1 MPSPLADPTVRRR
14 TAVLIASLLFMLI
27 GTGSIYFIVVA
38 LKLIAEDFG
47 WPRAVPSIAYALQY
61 AGAGVGGIFMGWCLD
76 RRGMAIPATVGAC
89 MIGLGGILTAY
100 ASSPLE
106 LYLIYG
112 GMLGF
117 FGRATLFAPLT
128 ANITRWFEHNRS
140 FAVGVVGSGQGLAGM
155 IWPQTFHYAIAAVG
169 WRQAALYYGI
179 FALTT
184 MLPLALILRRRP
196 PAPAPRRPAAAAH
209 DGAPDGAHDAVDDAV
224 PPLPARP
231 VMSPRVLQAT
241 LSTAAIGCCVA
252 MSLPLAHIVSHVSD
266 LGYDPAR
273 GAELLSLMLACSALA
288 SFFGVGYLGSRFGGL
303 RAIFVFSS
311 GQALLLATLAF
322 VESLPGL
329 YVAAAMF
336 GLGYGGILPCYPV
349 IVRELLPAAE
359 AGRRTGL
366 VLLFAGVGMAL
377 GSWLGGAVFDATGTY
392 RTAFL
397 IGVAFNA
404 GNLAIIASL
413 IARTPTFRPAY
424 A

>member
-1 MPSPLADPTVRRR
+1 MPSLISDPAIRRR
-14 TAVLIASLLFMLI
+14 TIVLIASLMFMLI
-27 GTGSIYFIVVA
+27 GTGSIYFIVIA
-38 LKLIAEDFG
+38 LKPIAAEFN

-61 AGAGVGGIFMGWCLD
+61 AGAGIGGIFMGWCLD
-76 RRGMAIPATVGAC
+76 RRGMGIPAVVGAT
-89 MIGLGGILTAY
+89 MIGLGGILTSY
-100 ASSPLE
+100 TSSPFE

-117 FGRATLFAPLT
+117 FGRSTLFAPLT
-128 ANITRWFEHNRS
+128 ANISRWFEHNRS

-155 IWPQTFHYAIAAVG
+155 IWPQVFHHLIATVG
-169 WRQAALYYGI
+169 WRQTALVYGL
-179 FALTT
+179 FALAT
-184 MLPLALILRRRP
+184 MLPLALILRQTP
-196 PAPAPRRPAAAAH
+196 PAPAARRADPRNEI
-209 DGAPDGAHDAVDDAV
+209 V
-224 PPLPARP
+224 PPAPKRAPMSARA
-231 VMSPRVLQAT
+231 VQVT
-241 LSTAAIGCCVA
+241 LSTAAIGCCVG

-273 GAELLSLMLACSALA
+273 GAETLSLMLACSALA
-288 SFFGVGYLGSRFGGL
+288 SFFGVGFLGGRFGGL

-311 GQALLLATLAF
+311 GQALLLTALAF

-329 YVAAAMF
+329 YIAAALF

-366 VLLFAGVGMAL
+366 VLLCAGAGMAL
-377 GSWLGGAVFDATGTY
+377 GSWLGGAVFDATGAY

-397 IGVAFNA
+397 IGVVFNL

-413 IARTPTFRPAY
+413 IVRTPRFQRAY

>member
-1 MPSPLADPTVRRR
+1 MPSLISDPAIRRR
-14 TAVLIASLLFMLI
+14 TIVLIASLMFMLI
-27 GTGSIYFIVVA
+27 GTGSIYFIVIA
-38 LKLIAEDFG
+38 LKPIAAEFN

-61 AGAGVGGIFMGWCLD
+61 AGAGIGGIFMGWCLD
-76 RRGMAIPATVGAC
+76 RRGMGIPAVVGAT
-89 MIGLGGILTAY
+89 MIGLGGILTSY
-100 ASSPLE
+100 TSSPFE

-117 FGRATLFAPLT
+117 FGRSTLFAPLT
-128 ANITRWFEHNRS
+128 ANISRWFEHNRS

-155 IWPQTFHYAIAAVG
+155 IWPQVFHHLIATVG
-169 WRQAALYYGI
+169 WRQTALVYGL
-179 FALTT
+179 FALAT
-184 MLPLALILRRRP
+184 MLPLALILRQTP
-196 PAPAPRRPAAAAH
+196 PAPAARRADPRNEI
-209 DGAPDGAHDAVDDAV
+209 V
-224 PPLPARP
+224 PPAPKRAHMSARA
-231 VMSPRVLQAT
+231 VQVT
-241 LSTAAIGCCVA
+241 LSTAAIGCCVG

-273 GAELLSLMLACSALA
+273 GAETLSLMLACSALA
-288 SFFGVGYLGSRFGGL
+288 SFFGVGFLGGRFGGL

-311 GQALLLATLAF
+311 GQALLLTALAF

-329 YVAAAMF
+329 YIAAALF
-336 GLGYGGILPCYPV
+336 GLGYGGILPCYPL

-366 VLLFAGVGMAL
+366 VLLCAGAGMAL
-377 GSWLGGAVFDATGTY
+377 GSWLGGAVFDATGAY

-397 IGVAFNA
+397 IGVVFNL

-413 IARTPTFRPAY
+413 IVRTPRFQRAY

>member
-1 MPSPLADPTVRRR
+1 MLRSLSDPTIRRR
-14 TAVLIASLLFMLI
+14 TTVLAASLLFMLI
-27 GTGSIYFIVVA
+27 GTGSIYFIVIA
-38 LKLIAEDFG
+38 LKPIAADFG

-61 AGAGVGGIFMGWCLD
+61 AGAGIGGIFMGWCLD
-76 RRGMAIPATVGAC
+76 RRGMGVPAIVGAS
-89 MIGLGGILTAY
+89 MIGLGGILTSY
-100 ASSPLE
+100 ASSPFE

-117 FGRATLFAPLT
+117 FGRSTLFAPLT

-155 IWPQTFHYAIAAVG
+155 IWPQIFHHMIASVG
-169 WRQAALYYGI
+169 WRQTALYYGL
-179 FALTT
+179 FALAT
-184 MLPLALILRRRP
+184 MLPLAMILRQTP
-196 PAPAPRRPAAAAH
+196 PVARKPAVQNAPA
-209 DGAPDGAHDAVDDAV
+209 APLMKH
-224 PPLPARP
+224 PH
-231 VMSPRVLQAT
+231 MSPRALQLT

-266 LGYDPAR
+266 LGFDPAR
-273 GAELLSLMLACSALA
+273 GAETLSLMLACSALA
-288 SFFGVGYLGSRFGGL
+288 SFFGVGFLGSRFGGL
-303 RAIFVFSS
+303 RAIFVFST
-311 GQALLLATLAF
+311 GQAVLLGALAF

-329 YVAAAMF
+329 YIAAAMF

-349 IVRELLPAAE
+349 IVRELLPSAE

-366 VLLFAGVGMAL
+366 VLLFAGGGMAL

-404 GNLAIIASL
+404 GNLAIIARL
-413 IARTPTFRPAY
+413 IARTPRFRPAY

>member
-1 MPSPLADPTVRRR
+1 MLRSLSDPTIRRR
-14 TAVLIASLLFMLI
+14 TTVLAASLLFMLI
-27 GTGSIYFIVVA
+27 GTGSIYFIVIA
-38 LKLIAEDFG
+38 LKPIAADFG

-61 AGAGVGGIFMGWCLD
+61 AGAGIGGIFMGWCLD
-76 RRGMAIPATVGAC
+76 RRGMGVPAMVGAS
-89 MIGLGGILTAY
+89 MIGLGGILTSY
-100 ASSPLE
+100 ASSPFE

-117 FGRATLFAPLT
+117 FGRSTLFAPLT

-155 IWPQTFHYAIAAVG
+155 IWPQIFHHMIASVG
-169 WRQAALYYGI
+169 WRQTALYYGL
-179 FALTT
+179 FALAT
-184 MLPLALILRRRP
+184 MLPLAMILRQTP
-196 PAPAPRRPAAAAH
+196 PVARKPAEQNAPA
-209 DGAPDGAHDAVDDAV
+209 APLMKH
-224 PPLPARP
+224 PP
-231 VMSPRVLQAT
+231 MSPRALQLT

-266 LGYDPAR
+266 LGFDPAR
-273 GAELLSLMLACSALA
+273 GAETLSLMLACSALA
-288 SFFGVGYLGSRFGGL
+288 SFFGVGFLGSRFGGL
-303 RAIFVFSS
+303 RAIFVFST
-311 GQALLLATLAF
+311 GQAVLLGALAF

-329 YVAAAMF
+329 YIAAAMF

-349 IVRELLPAAE
+349 IVRELLPSAE

-366 VLLFAGVGMAL
+366 VLLFAGGGMAL

-413 IARTPTFRPAY
+413 IARTPRFRPAY

>member
-1 MPSPLADPTVRRR
+1 MSNPLSDPAVRQRTTVL
-14 TAVLIASLLFMLI
+14 VASLLFILI
-27 GTGSIYFIVVA
+27 GTGSIYFIVIA
-38 LKLIAEDFG
+38 LKLIADDFG

-61 AGAGVGGIFMGWCLD
+61 GGAGVGGIFMGWCLD
-76 RRGMAIPATVGAC
+76 RRGMAIPATVGAS
-89 MIGLGGILTAY
+89 MIGLGGILTSY
-100 ASSPLE
+100 VSSPLE

-112 GMLGF
+112 VMLGF
-117 FGRATLFAPLT
+117 FGRSTLFAPLT

-140 FAVGVVGSGQGLAGM
+140 FAVGVVGSGQGFAGM
-155 IWPQTFHYAIAAVG
+155 IWPQTFHHVIAAVG

-179 FALTT
+179 FALATL
-184 MLPLALILRRRP
+184 LPLALILRRRP
-196 PAPAPRRPAAAAH
+196 PTAAPRRLAAKAYDSFDAPVSSVPRRPA
-209 DGAPDGAHDAVDDAV
+209 
-224 PPLPARP
+224 L
-231 VMSPRVLQAT
+231 SPRAVQVA
-241 LSTAAIGCCVA
+241 LSIAAIGCCVA

-266 LGYDPAR
+266 LNYDPAR
-273 GAELLSLMLACSALA
+273 GAEILSLMLACSALA

-311 GQALLLATLAF
+311 GQALLLAALAF

-329 YVAAAMF
+329 YVAAALF

-349 IVRELLPAAE
+349 IVRELLPAIE
-359 AGRRTGL
+359 AGRRTGI
-366 VLLFAGVGMAL
+366 VLLFAGAGMAL

-413 IARTPTFRPAY
+413 IARTPRFRPAY

>member
-1 MPSPLADPTVRRR
+1 MLRSLSDPTIRRR
-14 TAVLIASLLFMLI
+14 TTVLAASLLFMLI
-27 GTGSIYFIVVA
+27 GTGSIYFIVIA
-38 LKLIAEDFG
+38 LKPIAADFG

-61 AGAGVGGIFMGWCLD
+61 AGAGIGGIFMGWCLD
-76 RRGMAIPATVGAC
+76 RRGMGVPAMVGAS
-89 MIGLGGILTAY
+89 MIGLGGILTSY
-100 ASSPLE
+100 ASSPFE

-117 FGRATLFAPLT
+117 FGRSTLFAPLT

-155 IWPQTFHYAIAAVG
+155 IWPQIFHHMIASVG
-169 WRQAALYYGI
+169 WRQTALYYGL
-179 FALTT
+179 FALAT
-184 MLPLALILRRRP
+184 MLPLAMILRQTP
-196 PAPAPRRPAAAAH
+196 PVARKPAVQNAPA
-209 DGAPDGAHDAVDDAV
+209 APLMKH
-224 PPLPARP
+224 PP
-231 VMSPRVLQAT
+231 MSPRALQLT

-266 LGYDPAR
+266 LGFDPAR
-273 GAELLSLMLACSALA
+273 GAETLSLMLACSALA
-288 SFFGVGYLGSRFGGL
+288 SFFGVGFLGSRFGGL
-303 RAIFVFSS
+303 RAIFVFST
-311 GQALLLATLAF
+311 GQAVLLGALAF

-329 YVAAAMF
+329 YIAAAMF

-349 IVRELLPAAE
+349 IVRELLPSAE

-366 VLLFAGVGMAL
+366 VLLFAGGGMAL

-413 IARTPTFRPAY
+413 IARTPRFRPAY

>member
-1 MPSPLADPTVRRR
+1 MPSSLSDPAVRRR

-27 GTGSIYFIVVA
+27 GSGSIYFIVVA
-38 LKLIAEDFG
+38 LKLIAADFG
-47 WPRAVPSIAYALQY
+47 WPRAVPSIAFALQY
-61 AGAGVGGIFMGWCLD
+61 AGAGIGGIFMGWCLD
-76 RRGMAIPATVGAC
+76 RRGMAIPATVGAG
-89 MIGLGGILTAY
+89 MIGLGGILTSY
-100 ASSPLE
+100 VSSPFE

-117 FGRATLFAPLT
+117 FGRSTLFAPLT

-155 IWPQTFHYAIAAVG
+155 IWPQTFHHVIAAVG

-179 FALTT
+179 FALAT

-196 PAPAPRRPAAAAH
+196 PAPAPRRRAAAAY
-209 DGAPDGAHDAVDDAV
+209 DSFDDV
-224 PPLPARP
+224 LPPLPQRP

-266 LGYDPAR
+266 LSYDPVR
-273 GAELLSLMLACSALA
+273 GAEILSLMLACSALA
-288 SFFGVGYLGSRFGGL
+288 SFFGVGYLGRRFGGL

-329 YVAAAMF
+329 YVAAALF

-366 VLLFAGVGMAL
+366 VLLFAGAGMAL

-413 IARTPTFRPAY
+413 IARTPGFRPAY

>member
-1 MPSPLADPTVRRR
+1 MPSLISDPAIRRR
-14 TAVLIASLLFMLI
+14 TIVLIASLMFMLI
-27 GTGSIYFIVVA
+27 GTGSIYFIVIA
-38 LKLIAEDFG
+38 LKPIAAEFN

-61 AGAGVGGIFMGWCLD
+61 AGAGIGGIFMGWCLD
-76 RRGMAIPATVGAC
+76 RRGMGIPAVVGAT
-89 MIGLGGILTAY
+89 MIGLGGILTSY
-100 ASSPLE
+100 TSSPFE

-117 FGRATLFAPLT
+117 FGRSTLFAPLT
-128 ANITRWFEHNRS
+128 ANISRWFEHNRS

-155 IWPQTFHYAIAAVG
+155 IWPQVFHHLIATVG
-169 WRQAALYYGI
+169 WRQTALYYGL
-179 FALTT
+179 FALAT
-184 MLPLALILRRRP
+184 MLPLALILRQTP
-196 PAPAPRRPAAAAH
+196 PAPAARRADPRNEI
-209 DGAPDGAHDAVDDAV
+209 V
-224 PPLPARP
+224 PPAPKRAHMSARA
-231 VMSPRVLQAT
+231 VQVT
-241 LSTAAIGCCVA
+241 LSTAAIGCCVG

-273 GAELLSLMLACSALA
+273 GAETLSLMLACSALA
-288 SFFGVGYLGSRFGGL
+288 SFFGVGFLGGRFGGL

-311 GQALLLATLAF
+311 GQALLLTALAF

-329 YVAAAMF
+329 YIAAALF

-366 VLLFAGVGMAL
+366 VLLCAGAGMAL
-377 GSWLGGAVFDATGTY
+377 GSWLGGAVFDATGAY

-397 IGVAFNA
+397 IGVVFNL

-413 IARTPTFRPAY
+413 IVRTPRFQRAY

>member
-1 MPSPLADPTVRRR
+1 MLRSLSNPTIRRR
-14 TAVLIASLLFMLI
+14 TTVLAASLLFMLI
-27 GTGSIYFIVVA
+27 GTGSIYFIVIA
-38 LKLIAEDFG
+38 LKPIAADFG

-61 AGAGVGGIFMGWCLD
+61 AGAGIGGIFMGWCLD
-76 RRGMAIPATVGAC
+76 RRGMGVPAMVGAS
-89 MIGLGGILTAY
+89 MIGLGGILTSY
-100 ASSPLE
+100 ASSPFE

-117 FGRATLFAPLT
+117 FGRSTLFAPLT

-155 IWPQTFHYAIAAVG
+155 IWPQIFHHMIASVG
-169 WRQAALYYGI
+169 WRQTALYYGL
-179 FALTT
+179 FALAT
-184 MLPLALILRRRP
+184 MLPLAMILRQTP
-196 PAPAPRRPAAAAH
+196 PVARKPAVQNAPA
-209 DGAPDGAHDAVDDAV
+209 APLMKH
-224 PPLPARP
+224 PP
-231 VMSPRVLQAT
+231 MSPRALQLT

-266 LGYDPAR
+266 LGFDPAR
-273 GAELLSLMLACSALA
+273 GAETLSLMLACSALA
-288 SFFGVGYLGSRFGGL
+288 SFFGVGFLGSRFGGL
-303 RAIFVFSS
+303 RAIFVFST
-311 GQALLLATLAF
+311 GQAVLLGALAF

-329 YVAAAMF
+329 YIAAAMF

-349 IVRELLPAAE
+349 IVRELLPSAE

-366 VLLFAGVGMAL
+366 VLLFAGGGMAL

-413 IARTPTFRPAY
+413 IARTPRFRPAY

>member
-1 MPSPLADPTVRRR
+1 MTMPSFLSNITIGRRSV
-14 TAVLIASLLFMLI
+14 VLIASLLFMLI
-27 GTGSIYFIVVA
+27 GTGSIYFIVIA
-38 LKLIAEDFG
+38 LKPIAAEFG

-61 AGAGVGGIFMGWCLD
+61 AGAGIGGIFMGWCLD
-76 RRGMAIPATVGAC
+76 RRGMGIPAVVGAS
-89 MIGLGGILTAY
+89 MIGIGGILTSY
-100 ASSPLE
+100 TSSPFE

-117 FGRATLFAPLT
+117 FGRSTLFAPLT

-155 IWPQTFHYAIAAVG
+155 IWPQVFHHLIAAVG
-169 WRQAALYYGI
+169 WRQTALYYGL
-179 FALTT
+179 FALAT
-184 MLPLALILRRRP
+184 MLPLALILRQTPPVTTPRKPDPHNGWVP
-196 PAPAPRRPAAAAH
+196 PAPKRP
-209 DGAPDGAHDAVDDAV
+209 P
-224 PPLPARP
+224 
-231 VMSPRVLQAT
+231 MSPRALQAT
-241 LSTAAIGCCVA
+241 LCAAAIGCCVG

-273 GAELLSLMLACSALA
+273 GAETLSLMLACSALA
-288 SFFGVGYLGSRFGGL
+288 SFFGVGFLGGRYGGL

-311 GQALLLATLAF
+311 GQALLLTALAF

-329 YVAAAMF
+329 YIAAAMF
-336 GLGYGGILPCYPV
+336 GFGYGGILPCYPV

-366 VLLFAGVGMAL
+366 VLLFAGGGMAL
-377 GSWLGGAVFDATGTY
+377 GAWLGGAVFDATGTY

-397 IGVAFNA
+397 IGVAFNL

-413 IARTPTFRPAY
+413 IARTPRFQRAY